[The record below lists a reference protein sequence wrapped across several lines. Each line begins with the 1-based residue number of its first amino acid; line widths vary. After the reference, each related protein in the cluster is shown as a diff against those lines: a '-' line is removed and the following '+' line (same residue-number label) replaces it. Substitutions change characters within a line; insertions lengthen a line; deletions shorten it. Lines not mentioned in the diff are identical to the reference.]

1 MPYSTPIS
9 TFWKSLCLL
18 VLYCTIYNSTT
29 AQHEVDEG
37 ASIALVDSLN
47 AKAFALKQSN
57 VVAAYA
63 MLLNAESQAIKLNY
77 QKGLVTNYLH
87 QGGIFFQSGMPKKAL
102 DKYYQSYNLANRLN
116 EKLLQA
122 KASQMIAQSLL
133 DTKAITEAIQ
143 LLEQNVTIY
152 KAANNVQELVNT
164 YNTLATVYQ
173 EKNDAAKV
181 AFFINEAY
189 HLAVNTKYQYGL
201 KKCLY
206 NKAILYQSQGKYN
219 LAEQLLDSAL
229 ELNNGSDNY
238 GKALILLQ
246 KAKVATDAK
255 QNNVAIV
262 VAESALDA
270 ATNGRAVQLQM
281 SSLHLLIDG
290 YQQNGNTAKL
300 IALQNKLIQL
310 QDSTFAEQNNYVT
323 KFADI
328 IREQEDRYQQSKQQI
343 ASAEALADWQQTGLL
358 VLVAGLVVV
367 VILAWQAYNNF
378 KKAQLAAIELERKN
392 EIIQTNAT
400 HLDTL
405 NQEIR
410 AQNEKLEAENQLK
423 DKLLSIISHDLRH
436 PLVNTKSV
444 LDLIN
449 LKLVSAQET
458 EQLLEQLEGQYVH
471 SITLLDN
478 LLFWIR
484 SQMEGVKLPHVPNN
498 MFLLVRQLIDE
509 QKIALSSKHI
519 QLINQVD
526 SSLVLMAEK
535 EMLRIIFRNL
545 ISNAIKFTPEDGIII
560 IRSSKND
567 THAIIEVE
575 DSGIGMS
582 ADIIHKVNAR
592 SYFTTKGTRNEKGSG
607 FGLALVTD
615 LITRHGGKLE
625 IKSVPGVGSTFTVRL
640 PLQEVNA

>member
-9 TFWKSLCLL
+9 TFWKSLCFL

-29 AQHEVDEG
+29 AQDNINEG
-37 ASIALVDSLN
+37 MSIALVDSLN
-47 AKAFALKQSN
+47 AKAFALKQSD
-57 VVAAYA
+57 VVAAYG

-77 QKGLVTNYLH
+77 QKGLITNYLH

-102 DKYYQSYNLANRLN
+102 DKYYQSYNLANQLN

-122 KASQMIAQSLL
+122 KASQMIAQLLL
-133 DTKAITEAIQ
+133 DTKAFTEAIK
-143 LLEQNVTIY
+143 LLEQNITIY
-152 KAANNVQELVNT
+152 KSANNVQELVNT
-164 YNTLATVYQ
+164 YNTLATAYQ
-173 EKNDAAKV
+173 EKKDTSKAALV
-181 AFFINEAY
+181 IDEAY
-189 HLAVNTKYQYGL
+189 HLAVNTQYQYGL

-219 LAEQLLDSAL
+219 LAAQLLDSAL
-229 ELNNGSDNY
+229 QLNNGNDNY

-246 KAKVATDAK
+246 KAKLAMDAK
-255 QNNVAIV
+255 QNSDAIV
-262 VAESALDA
+262 IAENALEA
-270 ATNGRAVQLQM
+270 ATNVRAVQLQM
-281 SSLHLLIDG
+281 NSLRLLISA
-290 YQQNGNTAKL
+290 YQQQGNTTKL
-300 IALQNKLIQL
+300 IALQHKLIQL
-310 QDSTFAEQNNYVT
+310 QDSTFEEQNNYVT

-343 ASAEALADWQQTGLL
+343 ASAQALADWQQTGLV
-358 VLVAGLVVV
+358 VLVAGLIVVMV
-367 VILAWQAYNNF
+367 LAWQAYNNF
-378 KKAQLAAIELERKN
+378 KKAQLAAIELESKN
-392 EIIQTNAT
+392 EIIQKNAI
-400 HLDTL
+400 HLDAL

-410 AQNEKLEAENQLK
+410 AQNEKLEAENRLK

-484 SQMEGVKLPHVPNN
+484 SQMGGVKLPHVPNN

-509 QKIALSSKHI
+509 QKIALQNKHLQI
-519 QLINQVD
+519 INQVD
-526 SSLVLMAEK
+526 SNLVLMAES

-560 IRSSKND
+560 VRSSKD
-567 THAIIEVE
+567 DRHAIIEVE
-575 DSGIGMS
+575 DSGVGMS
-582 ADIIHKVNAR
+582 AETIHKIDAR

-607 FGLALVTD
+607 FGLALVID
-615 LITRHGGKLE
+615 LINRHGGKLS

-640 PLQEVNA
+640 PLQESN

>member
-29 AQHEVDEG
+29 AQNEAD
-37 ASIALVDSLN
+37 ARMSIELVDSLN
-47 AKAFALKQSN
+47 AKAFSLKQSN

-133 DTKAITEAIQ
+133 DTKAITEAIK

-152 KAANNVQELVNT
+152 KSANNIQELVNT

-181 AFFINEAY
+181 ALFINEAY
-189 HLAVNTKYQYGL
+189 HLAVNAKYKYGL

-229 ELNNGSDNY
+229 QLNNSNDNY

-255 QNNVAIV
+255 QNSGAIV
-262 VAESALDA
+262 VAESALAA

-281 SSLHLLIDG
+281 SSLHLLINA
-290 YQQNGNTAKL
+290 YQQNGNTTKL

-310 QDSTFAEQNNYVT
+310 QDSTFEEQNNYVT

-343 ASAEALADWQQTGLL
+343 ASAEALADWQQTGLA
-358 VLVAGLVVV
+358 VLIAGLVVV
-367 VILAWQAYNNF
+367 IVLAGQAYNNF

-582 ADIIHKVNAR
+582 ADTIHKVNAR

-615 LITRHGGKLE
+615 LITRHGGKLD
-625 IKSVPGVGSTFTVRL
+625 IKSVPGVG
-640 PLQEVNA
+640 